1 MADEEHLAGLGRTQS
16 ALLRLLLRNKAGLT
30 VDRIAEGLGVTRT
43 AVNQHLA
50 ALEREGYVTRRAAAV
65 ATGGRPSRLYA
76 LTERGAHLFPKKYDL
91 FSLKALEALIE
102 TLGPEG
108 VNAAL
113 ERLGRTLAKD
123 LAARLEGLPLTER
136 VPLIVDA
143 LQEMG
148 FDAKDATGAAPTP
161 AITAYNCVYHAL
173 ARAHP
178 DVCQLDLAFLRSAA
192 GASIEHA
199 ACMARGDNECRF
211 HFLSEKPKGSA

>member
-1 MADEEHLAGLGRTQS
+1 MADKEHLVGLGRTQS

-30 VDRIAEGLGVTRT
+30 VDGIAEGLGVTRT

-50 ALEREGYVTRRAAAV
+50 ALVREGYVMRRAVAV
-65 ATGGRPSRLYA
+65 ATGGRPGRLYA
-76 LTERGAHLFPKKYDL
+76 LTERGAHLFPKNYDL

-108 VNAAL
+108 VNTAL

-123 LAARLEGLPLTER
+123 LAARLEGLPLRER
-136 VPLIVDA
+136 VSIIAEA

-148 FDAKDATGAAPTP
+148 FDAEETATAEPTP

-178 DVCQLDLAFLRSAA
+178 DVCRLDLAFLRAA
-192 GASIEHA
+192 SGTEVDHA

-211 HFLSEKPKGSA
+211 RFRAAKPENSA